1 MNPSDFPEVAKY
13 RAVARFFRDRIP
25 NARYNGWK
33 DFREAWA
40 TTCAAIVPE
49 GSRQADEPPLYQTS
63 DDLRPGEE
71 APAMRGAEIMLAP
84 SLRRV
89 RRRVRH
95 GWLCLAPA
103 CAVLG
108 VALLVPAFRA
118 GLFVARF
125 ARLLRGPSPRTV
137 VAAIVAVLHSS
148 RLRVRGRDGGE
159 HHDASQRAHASPK
172 IHPSLHAVL
181 L

>member
-1 MNPSDFPEVAKY
+1 VTTRGLE
-13 RAVARFFRDRIP
+13 ARGNIP
-25 NARYNGWK
+25 NARYNGWE

-40 TTCAAIVPE
+40 TACAAIVPE

-71 APAMRGAEIMLAP
+71 APAMRGAEIMLGP
-84 SLRRV
+84 SLRRA

-125 ARLLRGPSPRTV
+125 ARLLRGPSARTV
-137 VAAIVAVLHSS
+137 VAAIVAVLHAS

-159 HHDASQRAHASPK
+159 HHDGSQRAHASPK